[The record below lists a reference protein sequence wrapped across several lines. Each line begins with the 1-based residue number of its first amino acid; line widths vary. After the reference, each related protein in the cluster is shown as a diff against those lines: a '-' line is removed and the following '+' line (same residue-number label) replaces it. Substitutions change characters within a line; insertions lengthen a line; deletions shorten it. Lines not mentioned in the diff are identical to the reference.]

1 MVNHNTFLSRFTRH
15 LFQRGF
21 FLLQEKFRRTSTFL
35 CIKPART
42 TNLRRMH
49 CPGKKSSLPVFTFC
63 WLPLVVVSL
72 KVESF
77 DSCARERKCRFCK
90 LTVCCWELDSQWFL
104 RTWEY
109 EKGEKATLKSV
120 KRYRLTSKFSKR
132 PTNPHNWRCHSDLR
146 HWAAKHTAMYHS
158 NLLSGGT
165 TQSRESALSVIL
177 MISY

>member
-1 MVNHNTFLSRFTRH
+1 MTNVSREWRTSRKIVTTSYLKRTPHILRTKQGTIVFQEEWFIKTPMVNHNTFLSRFTLH

-49 CPGKKSSLPVFTFC
+49 CPGKKSSLPVVTFC

-90 LTVCCWELDSQWFL
+90 LTVCC
-104 RTWEY
+104 
-109 EKGEKATLKSV
+109 
-120 KRYRLTSKFSKR
+120 
-132 PTNPHNWRCHSDLR
+132 
-146 HWAAKHTAMYHS
+146 
-158 NLLSGGT
+158 
-165 TQSRESALSVIL
+165 
-177 MISY
+177 